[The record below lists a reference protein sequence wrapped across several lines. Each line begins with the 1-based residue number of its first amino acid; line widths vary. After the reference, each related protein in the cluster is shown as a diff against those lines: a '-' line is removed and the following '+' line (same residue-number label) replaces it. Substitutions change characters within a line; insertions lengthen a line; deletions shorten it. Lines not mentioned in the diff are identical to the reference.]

1 MSKAII
7 IGSGVGGLATSIHL
21 AKAGFEVI
29 VIEKNDFVGGKVNS
43 KSIGKYRFDMGPSV
57 FTSPELVD
65 ELIALSPKLVSF
77 DYVKLEESCRYFF
90 SDGQQINL
98 PAQVDGLVDALSKEF
113 AEDHKT
119 LRRELKKRAKNYQA
133 AYPVFITVSL
143 HRWKEWL
150 NKHLIAAII
159 RIPKFG
165 LLRSMA
171 SVNRQKFK
179 HPHTQQIFNRFA
191 TYNGSSP
198 YKSPG
203 MLNIISHLELNIG
216 PFMPKGGIV
225 SVSQSLYQVA
235 INLGVTFHLNET
247 AIKIEHDQKKVGAVQ
262 TTKSRYDANII
273 VSNMDVHFTYEK
285 LLDNFKA
292 PKTILL
298 QEKSSSAI
306 VFYWGVKKEFPSL
319 GIHNIFFAENYE
331 EEFKDIF
338 DRKTLSQDP
347 TIYVHISSKQEKTDA
362 PEACENW
369 FVMVNSPIDVGQN
382 WEEAVSTLRKHLI
395 KRLSYTLKEDIESL
409 IEVEDVMHPQII
421 ESRYFGKQGSIYGNS
436 SNSASSAFYR
446 HPNFSKSLKG
456 LYFSGVT
463 VHPGGGIPLALN
475 SAKIVARL
483 VAEDLKNSK

>member
-1 MSKAII
+1 
-7 IGSGVGGLATSIHL
+7 
-21 AKAGFEVI
+21 
-29 VIEKNDFVGGKVNS
+29 
-43 KSIGKYRFDMGPSV
+43 
-57 FTSPELVD
+57 
-65 ELIALSPKLVSF
+65 
-77 DYVKLEESCRYFF
+77 
-90 SDGQQINL
+90 
-98 PAQVDGLVDALSKEF
+98 
-113 AEDHKT
+113 
-119 LRRELKKRAKNYQA
+119 
-133 AYPVFITVSL
+133 
-143 HRWKEWL
+143 
-150 NKHLIAAII
+150 
-159 RIPKFG
+159 
-165 LLRSMA
+165 
-171 SVNRQKFK
+171 
-179 HPHTQQIFNRFA
+179 
-191 TYNGSSP
+191 
-198 YKSPG
+198 

-225 SVSQSLYQVA
+225 SVSQSLYQTA

-247 AIKIEHDQKKVGAVQ
+247 ALKIEHDEKKVGAVQ
-262 TTKSRYDANII
+262 TTKGRYDADII

-338 DRKTLSQDP
+338 DRKILSQDP
-347 TIYVHISSKQEKTDA
+347 TIYVHISSKQEKADA

-395 KRLSYTLKEDIESL
+395 KRLSYTLKEDIASL

>member
-225 SVSQSLYQVA
+225 SVSQSLYQAA

-262 TTKSRYDANII
+262 TTKSRYDADII

-306 VFYWGVKKEFPSL
+306 VFYWGVNKEFPSL

-483 VAEDLKNSK
+483 VAEDLKNS

>member
-1 MSKAII
+1 MLKAVI

-65 ELIALSPKLVSF
+65 ELIALSPKVVSF
-77 DYVKLEESCRYFF
+77 DYVKLKESCRYFF
-90 SDGQQINL
+90 SDGKQINL
-98 PAQVDGLVDALSKEF
+98 PTHVEGLVDTLSKEF
-113 AEDHKT
+113 SEDPKII
-119 LRRELKKRAKNYQA
+119 RRELENRAKNYKA

-150 NKHLIAAII
+150 NKHLFEAIV

-165 LLRSMA
+165 LFRSMA

-179 HPHTQQIFNRFA
+179 HSHTQQIFNRFA

-235 INLGVTFHLNET
+235 INLGVEFHLNET
-247 AIKIEHDQKKVGAVQ
+247 AIKIEHNEKKVGAVQ
-262 TTKSRYDANII
+262 TTSRSYEADVI

-285 LLDNFKA
+285 LLSNFKA
-292 PKTILL
+292 PKKILL
-298 QEKSSSAI
+298 QEKSCSGI
-306 VFYWGVKKEFPSL
+306 VFYWGIKKEFPSL
-319 GIHNIFFAENYE
+319 GIHNVFFAKDYE
-331 EEFKDIF
+331 EEFNAIF
-338 DRKTLSQDP
+338 KSKSLYFDP
-347 TIYVHISSKQEKTDA
+347 TIYVHISSKQEKADA
-362 PEACENW
+362 PVGCENW
-369 FVMVNSPIDVGQN
+369 FVMVNSPVNVGQDWIEN
-382 WEEAVSTLRKHLI
+382 VSLLRAHLL
-395 KRLSYTLKEDIESL
+395 KRLSEVLDEDIASL
-409 IEVEDVMHPQII
+409 IEVEDHIDPLVI

-436 SNSASSAFYR
+436 SNSMSAAFYR

-475 SAKIVARL
+475 SAKIVSRL
-483 VAEDLKNSK
+483 IAADTK